1 MMNDNGLNNHK
12 MNNTN
17 NSGIGNNRNIMFQNR
32 GGINQNSSNPNI
44 SIGASNNIH
53 HITTQGNTNNNMIG
67 QGINNY
73 NVSSVNIHS
82 MGNNIGMN
90 HTKMNN
96 NNNNGNTNNGNN
108 NINNGEMGMT
118 NNFNNVHANPGS
130 SIRVAPN
137 DDEEKKKIYQL
148 IFDLCFSEKRES
160 ALLELSRKREKY
172 HDIAPVLWNSFG
184 TITTLLQEIVSI
196 YPQLSPPLLTTSSS
210 NRVCN
215 SLALLQCVASH
226 PETKQ
231 HFLNAHI
238 PLFLYPFLNAESKN
252 RPFEY
257 LRLTS
262 LGVIGALVKV
272 DNPDV
277 INFLLQTEII
287 PLCLRI
293 METGSELSKTVAT
306 FIVQKILIDE
316 LGLNYICATP
326 ERFYAVSTVLSN
338 MVNALIENPSS
349 RLLKHIVRC
358 YLRLSENPR
367 ALEALKCCLPDSL
380 KHVNKAFIP
389 CLKEDPYTKKW
400 LIQLLYNINN
410 SEQTQNV
417 PNHINALNNIH
428 IHHVGP
434 QTISTPHPVNSNNH
448 INTLPKN
455 NYNNIPP
462 NINDTIIQEN
472 NNNVKNS
479 NVGNKNNPNNYK
491 DQTNTSNVGA
501 NSSNN
506 NNNISNVANKPNH
519 SKSEA
524 SNITPTMLSNNN
536 QHNTNSQNTSTPN
549 ISNNPKTGSTNNDNI
564 TKNIAMSG
572 NNNTSSINVG
582 NVEASNTSNNAE
594 IETVPTNASTNT
606 PSTSAN
612 ADTTVSSNNNK

>member
-1 MMNDNGLNNHK
+1 MMNDNGLNNSHK

-17 NSGIGNNRNIMFQNR
+17 NSASSSNRSNMFQNR
-32 GGINQNSSNPNI
+32 GGINQNATNPNI
-44 SIGASNNIH
+44 PIAPSNNIH
-53 HITTQGNTNNNMIG
+53 HINTQGNANNNIVG
-67 QGINNY
+67 SGINNY
-73 NVSSVNIHS
+73 NVNGVNMHN
-82 MGNNIGMN
+82 MANNVGMAN
-90 HTKMNN
+90 SKMNN
-96 NNNNGNTNNGNN
+96 NNNISNTNNNN
-108 NINNGEMGMT
+108 VNNGEMGMS
-118 NNFNNVHANPGS
+118 NNFNNAHVNPGS

-338 MVNALIENPSS
+338 MVNALVENPSS

-380 KHVNKAFIP
+380 KHINKAFIP

-410 SEQTQNV
+410 AEQTPNV
-417 PNHINALNNIH
+417 PNHLNALNNMH

-434 QTISTPHPVNSNNH
+434 QNISTPHPVNSNSHMN
-448 INTLPKN
+448 NLTKN

-462 NINDTIIQEN
+462 NMNDTIMQEN
-472 NNNVKNS
+472 NNIKNNNS
-479 NVGNKNNPNNYK
+479 GNKNNTNNYK
-491 DQTNTSNVGA
+491 DQNNATNVGA
-501 NSSNN
+501 NSNSNN
-506 NNNISNVANKPNH
+506 LSNVPNKSHH
-519 SKSEA
+519 SKSGS
-524 SNITPTMLSNNN
+524 SNIPTMLSNNS
-536 QHNTNSQNTSTPN
+536 QHANSQNAATPSIN
-549 ISNNPKTGSTNNDNI
+549 NSNNSKTGSTNSDNI

-582 NVEASNTSNNAE
+582 NNIDVSNTSNNAE
-594 IETVPTNASTNT
+594 IETVPTNGSSNA

-612 ADTTVSSNNNK
+612 ADTTVATNSSK